1 MIWLLSV
8 LFAQEPTPEE
18 AIQKAFEREFA
29 YVFTEKNA
37 LEEQKK
43 SLLVKSQTQ
52 IQAEEKELLVLEK
65 ELAAKKLKFEQLSAL
80 YESLEKKRVE
90 KEERESSFSN
100 MLTQAETELGITE
113 PSKEATE
120 RVDTIFRTVREEITL
135 GRTIQQK
142 EDDIFLSDGTK
153 VQGTIFKIG
162 EVLAFGKVNERYG
175 ALLPLGKGDL
185 QLNEE
190 IGSATSQKLF
200 AGEKQLTGNVYLA
213 EGFNRKATI
222 QEEKTALE
230 VLEAGGFVAWI
241 IVFLGGFG
249 ALIGLVRAI
258 LLLLSP
264 ISKLNEEKELSRLQ
278 EGKGSSVSFFS
289 DLWERKVQ
297 SRDQLLEVAE
307 AGLIGIESKANRF
320 SAVIPVI
327 AAVAPLL
334 GLLGT
339 VSGMISTFEIITE
352 HGTGDPRMLSTG
364 ISEALITTQL
374 GLMVAIPMLLLGNGL
389 KSWSKSLMV
398 RVERLMLNIVASR
411 ADLSS

>member
-1 MIWLLSV
+1 
-8 LFAQEPTPEE
+8 
-18 AIQKAFEREFA
+18 
-29 YVFTEKNA
+29 
-37 LEEQKK
+37 
-43 SLLVKSQTQ
+43 
-52 IQAEEKELLVLEK
+52 
-65 ELAAKKLKFEQLSAL
+65 
-80 YESLEKKRVE
+80 
-90 KEERESSFSN
+90 
-100 MLTQAETELGITE
+100 
-113 PSKEATE
+113 
-120 RVDTIFRTVREEITL
+120 
-135 GRTIQQK
+135 
-142 EDDIFLSDGTK
+142 
-153 VQGTIFKIG
+153 
-162 EVLAFGKVNERYG
+162 
-175 ALLPLGKGDL
+175 
-185 QLNEE
+185 
-190 IGSATSQKLF
+190 
-200 AGEKQLTGNVYLA
+200 
-213 EGFNRKATI
+213 
-222 QEEKTALE
+222 
-230 VLEAGGFVAWI
+230 VAWI
-241 IVFLGGFG
+241 IVILGAFG

-258 LLLLSP
+258 LLLISP

-278 EGKGSSVSFFS
+278 EGGGSSMAFFS
-289 DLWERKVQ
+289 ELWNRKVQ

-320 SAVIPVI
+320 AAVIPVI